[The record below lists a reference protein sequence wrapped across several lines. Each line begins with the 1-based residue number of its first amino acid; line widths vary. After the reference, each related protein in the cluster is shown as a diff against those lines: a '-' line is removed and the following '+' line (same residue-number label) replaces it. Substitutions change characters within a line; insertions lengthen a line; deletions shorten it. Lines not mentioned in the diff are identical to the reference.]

1 MVPKLGFQQGRR
13 SCQIRY
19 QVVQDLGLLLGLLRH
34 VSLYYWYRMLAD
46 MIVSLGKRP

>member
-1 MVPKLGFQQGRR
+1 MVSKLGLQQGCR

-34 VSLYYWYRMLAD
+34 VSHLLD
-46 MIVSLGKRP
+46 MRDVS